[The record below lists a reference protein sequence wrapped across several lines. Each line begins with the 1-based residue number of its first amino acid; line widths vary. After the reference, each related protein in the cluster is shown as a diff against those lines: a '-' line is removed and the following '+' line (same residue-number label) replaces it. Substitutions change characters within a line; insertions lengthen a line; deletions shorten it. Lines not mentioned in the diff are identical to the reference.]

1 MCPKSTEQNLSEID
15 LKQHHPFLAFYLSA
29 AAFSAALVLTNT
41 ENAAMTNVKMRIASC
56 QGECRRCGVSPV
68 CSISPMSV
76 KRRTNYQ
83 ALRFGFTATLLVSLL
98 GGFVQGFGVSLVSW
112 GGMLALQLISWSVG
126 LILFSW
132 RYR

>member
-1 MCPKSTEQNLSEID
+1 MDRLHSPWHEAIRVLT
-15 LKQHHPFLAFYLSA
+15 FLI
-29 AAFSAALVLTNT
+29 AAFAVWSFFRLLNLTD
-41 ENAAMTNVKMRIASC
+41 ER
-56 QGECRRCGVSPV
+56 Q
-68 CSISPMSV
+68 
-76 KRRTNYQ
+76 RRTNYQ

-112 GGMLALQLISWSVG
+112 GGILALQLIAWSVG

>member
-15 LKQHHPFLAFYLSA
+15 LKQRHPFLAFYLSA
-29 AAFSAALVLTNT
+29 AAFSAALVLTNRLHSPWHEAIRILT
-41 ENAAMTNVKMRIASC
+41 FVIAAF
-56 QGECRRCGVSPV
+56 
-68 CSISPMSV
+68 SV
-76 KRRTNYQ
+76 WSFFRLLNLTDERQRRTNYQ

-112 GGMLALQLISWSVG
+112 AGILALQLIAWSVG

>member
-1 MCPKSTEQNLSEID
+1 MCPKSTDQNLSEID
-15 LKQHHPFLAFYLSA
+15 LKQRHPFLAFYLSA
-29 AAFSAALVLTNT
+29 AAFSAALVLTNRLHSPWHEAIRILT
-41 ENAAMTNVKMRIASC
+41 FVIAAF
-56 QGECRRCGVSPV
+56 
-68 CSISPMSV
+68 SV
-76 KRRTNYQ
+76 WSVFRLLNLTDERQRRTNYQ

-112 GGMLALQLISWSVG
+112 GGILALQLIAWSVG

>member
-1 MCPKSTEQNLSEID
+1 MCPNFAEQEFSEVD
-15 LKQHHPFLAFYLSA
+15 LRQRHPFLAFYLSA
-29 AAFSAALVLTNT
+29 AAFSIALLVTNRLHSPWHQAIRVLTFVI
-41 ENAAMTNVKMRIASC
+41 AASAVWSFFRLLNLTDER
-56 QGECRRCGVSPV
+56 Q
-68 CSISPMSV
+68 
-76 KRRTNYQ
+76 RRTNYQ

-112 GGMLALQLISWSVG
+112 GGILALQLIAWSVG

>member
-1 MCPKSTEQNLSEID
+1 MCPNSAKQEFSEVD
-15 LKQHHPFLAFYLSA
+15 LRQRHPFLAFYLLA
-29 AAFSAALVLTNT
+29 AAFSVALVVTNRVHSPWHQAIRVLTFVI
-41 ENAAMTNVKMRIASC
+41 AAFAVWSFFRLLNLTDER
-56 QGECRRCGVSPV
+56 Q
-68 CSISPMSV
+68 
-76 KRRTNYQ
+76 RRTNYQ

-112 GGMLALQLISWSVG
+112 GGILALQLIAWSVG

>member
-1 MCPKSTEQNLSEID
+1 MYPNSEQEFSEVD
-15 LKQHHPFLAFYLSA
+15 LRQRHPFLAFYLSA
-29 AAFSAALVLTNT
+29 AAFSIALVARNRLHSPWHEAIRVLAFVIAAFSVWSFFRLLNLTD
-41 ENAAMTNVKMRIASC
+41 ER
-56 QGECRRCGVSPV
+56 Q
-68 CSISPMSV
+68 
-76 KRRTNYQ
+76 RRTNYQ

-112 GGMLALQLISWSVG
+112 GGMLALQLIAWSVG